1 MGERGPRWA
10 VVAPPI
16 VFESEDLVDSF
27 SEFILN
33 AHEEIQAKSGCF
45 EFSLSTGARESAH
58 GKISCVVES
67 AFVGYFG
74 IGPRER
80 FEDVFDQAAYVA
92 SHLALDHVFADG
104 NKRTA
109 LVIALALPTLRGVTL
124 DYFDSSNAALN
135 DPYTWIQRVVSR
147 EYSETEL
154 AEKLRSWA
162 CAGGPSSR

>member
-1 MGERGPRWA
+1 MIEHESRWA

-16 VFESEDLVDSF
+16 VFESKDLVDSF

-33 AHEEIQAKSGCF
+33 AHEDIQVRSGCF
-45 EFSLSTGARESAH
+45 ESSLGVGARESAH

-67 AFVGYFG
+67 TFVGYFG
-74 IGPRER
+74 IGPCER
-80 FEDVFDQAAYVA
+80 FEDIFDQAAYMA

-124 DYFDSSNAALN
+124 DYSDSSNATLN
-135 DPYTWIQRVVSR
+135 DPYIWIQRVVSR
-147 EYSETEL
+147 EYSEAEL
-154 AEKLRSWA
+154 ADKLRSWA
-162 CAGGPSSR
+162 CTDEPSSR